1 LGRRRRALQRFAA
14 ALAAAFVFA
23 APAQAPERE
32 ASEAQR
38 LMAELM
44 SGTAEVGTPFTLRD
58 SQGRKRSLAEFRGKV
73 VVLYFGFTFCPDV
86 CPTDLAEIG
95 KALRSLK
102 ARASGVQPLFVTLD
116 PKRDTAPL
124 LRRYVRSFHP
134 SIVAL
139 TGSEAEIRRVAR
151 AFKVYYERV
160 PDGRGGYTIAHAA
173 FTFVIGRDNRYR
185 EFVPPGT
192 PAGRIAA
199 VIEEAL
205 DAEGR

>member
-1 LGRRRRALQRFAA
+1 MGPRPRALQRSAA
-14 ALAAAFVFA
+14 AFAAAFVFA
-23 APAQAPERE
+23 VSAQAPERE
-32 ASEAQR
+32 AFEAQR

-58 SQGRKRSLAEFRGKV
+58 AQGRNRSLADFRGKV
-73 VVLYFGFTFCPDV
+73 VGIYFGFTFCPDV
-86 CPTDLAEIG
+86 CPTDLAEIS

-102 ARASGVQPLFVTLD
+102 QRAREVQPIFVTLD
-116 PKRDTAPL
+116 PTRDTAAL

-139 TGSEAEIRRVAR
+139 TGSEAEVRRVAR

-199 VIEEAL
+199 VIEDAL
-205 DAEGR
+205 DAGK